1 MSLSMLTA
9 APSLNGELD
18 SALETAR
25 LSYGLAPDL
34 YMKVHH
40 ARGRCASFSS
50 GHVLNYLRQQ
60 RPWKSGVA
68 SDMAIFIGADSNIVF
83 CN

>member
-50 GHVLNYLRQQ
+50 GHVLLFETAMALQRWSRQRHGQ
-60 RPWKSGVA
+60 LYR
-68 SDMAIFIGADSNIVF
+68 
-83 CN
+83 CR